1 MGKTPR
7 IKKKIEKPPRPETRA
22 TVIEAIQARLSMPRV
37 QISVLLLITAFAAFA
52 CSAIMLRLGMTS
64 MAWRYPIAVLVGYI
78 VFLILLRLWLWWQS
92 EESVIGSGGDVG
104 NVGVDGDLIVA
115 AGDLSIPDIGSGSG
129 DTFSLGGGGDF
140 GGGGAG
146 GSWSDADVKAPI
158 PVAFSSSASPTS
170 FSAGSSSSSGLPD
183 IDVDLDEGLALIVVV
198 VVLLLVFSA
207 LIYVIW
213 IAPVLLAELVID
225 AAVVGSL
232 YRPVKNIERT
242 HWLRTALR
250 RTAIPAGIVMLLFF
264 LAGFVMQAAVPE
276 AVTIGQ
282 FLDAAL

>member
-1 MGKTPR
+1 
-7 IKKKIEKPPRPETRA
+7 
-22 TVIEAIQARLSMPRV
+22 MPRV
-37 QISVLLLITAFAAFA
+37 QISVILLITAFAAFA
-52 CSAIMLRLGMTS
+52 CSAIMLRLGITS
-64 MAWRYPIAVLVGYI
+64 MALRYPIAVLVGYI

-92 EESVIGSGGDVG
+92 EESVGDL
-104 NVGVDGDLIVA
+104 GVDGDIIVA

-129 DTFSLGGGGDF
+129 PSFSMGGGDF

-170 FSAGSSSSSGLPD
+170 FSASSSSSGLPD

-250 RTAIPAGIVMLLFF
+250 KTAIPAGIVMLLFF
-264 LAGFVMQAAVPE
+264 IAGFVMQAAVPE

>member
-1 MGKTPR
+1 
-7 IKKKIEKPPRPETRA
+7 
-22 TVIEAIQARLSMPRV
+22 MPRV
-37 QISVLLLITAFAAFA
+37 QISVLLLITAFAAFIS
-52 CSAIMLRLGMTS
+52 SAIMLRLGMTS
-64 MAWRYPIAVLVGYI
+64 MALRYPIAVLVGYI
-78 VFLILLRLWLWWQS
+78 VFLILLRLWLWLQS
-92 EESVIGSGGDVG
+92 EENMVGDVG

-250 RTAIPAGIVMLLFF
+250 KTAIPAGIVMLLFF
-264 LAGFVMQAAVPE
+264 IAGFVMQAAVPE

>member
-1 MGKTPR
+1 
-7 IKKKIEKPPRPETRA
+7 
-22 TVIEAIQARLSMPRV
+22 MPRV
-37 QISVLLLITAFAAFA
+37 QISVLLLITAFAAFIS
-52 CSAIMLRLGMTS
+52 SAIMLRLGMTS

-92 EESVIGSGGDVG
+92 EENIVG

-158 PVAFSSSASPTS
+158 PVAFSSNAPPTS

-183 IDVDLDEGLALIVVV
+183 IDVDLDAIIIVV

-250 RTAIPAGIVMLLFF
+250 KTAIPAGIVMLLFF
-264 LAGFVMQAAVPE
+264 IAGFVMQAAVPE